1 MPYHESYLK
10 LLLSI
15 FMLGRNM
22 IYRNETVHKPLMKLH
37 DVFKSSIL
45 HGYYLII
52 ITVGKTG
59 IRLALQEILM
69 ELI

>member
-1 MPYHESYLK
+1 
-10 LLLSI
+10 
-15 FMLGRNM
+15 MLGRNM

-45 HGYYLII
+45 SAYYLII